1 MACALEQ
8 HDYLHRCMSV
18 GRMTRQGGSV
28 KGPYW
33 NVWLD
38 GVGCQLNRK
47 PILADSAE
55 DVARLVI
62 WDLPVWME
70 QVYLRVGEV
79 GGGRMEVWHVKWQ
92 SNSHYTIERVSP
104 K

>member
-1 MACALEQ
+1 M
-8 HDYLHRCMSV
+8 
-18 GRMTRQGGSV
+18 

-70 QVYLRVGEV
+70 QVYLRVGDV
-79 GGGRMEVWHVKWQ
+79 NAHSSDDEVWHVKWL
-92 SNSHYTIERVSP
+92 SDFDYAIERVTP